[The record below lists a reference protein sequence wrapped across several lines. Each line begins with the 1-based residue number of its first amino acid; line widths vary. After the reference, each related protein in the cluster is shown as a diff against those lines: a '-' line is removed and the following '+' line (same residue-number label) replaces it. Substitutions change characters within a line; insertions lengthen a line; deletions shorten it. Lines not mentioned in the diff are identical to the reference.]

1 MTAPVK
7 IFPSIEPDDVEI
19 PEGRTLG
26 DWIESRTARYATR
39 TLDWDALKFQ
49 ADYDPK
55 YRRAQMR
62 YVGTGATGVDSDENV
77 VPAGHFTFSTMVLPA
92 GSEGPLHIHR
102 DAEEIFF
109 VLKGHKVRF
118 FIEHKGEMIES
129 LLTERDLISV
139 PPGLYRGVRNEGIE
153 EALMCVMI
161 GNPKPVT
168 PTYPPD
174 HPVAKIPRPKGS
186 KAAG

>member
-1 MTAPVK
+1 MVTAPMK
-7 IFPSIEPDDVEI
+7 FPSVEPEDVVI
-19 PEGRTLG
+19 PEGKTLG
-26 DWIESRTARYATR
+26 QWMESRVARYSTR

-49 ADYDPK
+49 ADHDPK

-62 YVGTGATGVDSDENV
+62 YVGTGATGVFDDENV
-77 VPAGHFTFSTMVLPA
+77 VPAEHFTFSTMVLPA
-92 GSEGPLHIHR
+92 GAEGPLHIHR

-109 VLKGHKVRF
+109 VLRGHKVRF
-118 FIEHKGEMIES
+118 FIEHKGQELDV

-174 HPVAKIPRPKGS
+174 HPVSKIPRPTGS